1 MSNVNFS
8 LKHTI
13 NVATEYHSP
22 LYGSTR
28 LPKDYCARHF
38 NVERIRQDFDLTE
51 EQLEHLDSLVLI
63 KEGVGDFWTAYAKA
77 CYLGVSGKGTGR
89 FDSNNWLN
97 VDETLITCGAGVIA
111 EL

>member
-8 LKHTI
+8 LKHTV

-22 LYGSTR
+22 LYGSSR
-28 LPKDYCARHF
+28 LPKEYCARHF
-38 NVERIRQDFDLTE
+38 NVDRIRQDFGITE
-51 EQLEHLDSLVLI
+51 EQAEYLDSLVLI
-63 KEGVGDFWTAYAKA
+63 KEGVGDYWVAYTKA
-77 CYLGVSGKGTGR
+77 CYLGVSCKGTGK
-89 FDSNNWLN
+89 FNSDNWLV